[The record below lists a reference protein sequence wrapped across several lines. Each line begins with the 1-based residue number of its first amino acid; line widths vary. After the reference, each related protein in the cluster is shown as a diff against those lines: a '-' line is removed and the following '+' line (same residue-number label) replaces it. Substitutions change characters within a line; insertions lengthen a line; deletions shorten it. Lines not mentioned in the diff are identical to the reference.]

1 MLKIKATALYIT
13 HELSLKVR
21 QFFEKKEF
29 LKKESGKSPFRE
41 AGGRWLS

>member
-21 QFFEKKEF
+21 QFFIKRLFEKGEGHK
-29 LKKESGKSPFRE
+29 LV
-41 AGGRWLS
+41 